1 MMTFPNAVGSAAVR
15 RAAKKFAA
23 LSLLLLGL
31 CLPLAITH
39 GVSQPDVSAPTG
51 FTGTLKTGGIE
62 FSWTAPTF
70 ESSDEYEIELVG
82 YMIQRYVQ
90 LSSGAVGWNVVY
102 ESSSDT
108 STSQTVTPT
117 LSEDSDYDFRVLGIF
132 KINDSYNQRGP
143 ASATVTIAIPATPAA
158 SNLSASIGD
167 EGTDISWT
175 APSLSWLS
183 DLPSLT
189 SIVVERL
196 ETDADGDAVDG
207 ASWTEL
213 TSLGNSATS
222 YTDTTGTNGS
232 HYLYGVRAVYSF
244 VRGDRVETST
254 PVLVPQPVTSDPGS
268 E

>member
-1 MMTFPNAVGSAAVR
+1 MTFLNAVGSALVR
-15 RAAKKFAA
+15 RAAKKFAV
-23 LSLLLLGL
+23 LGL
-31 CLPLAITH
+31 LVLGMCLSPAIM
-39 GVSQPDVSAPTG
+39 GGNGQPDLSAPTG
-51 FTGTLKTGGIE
+51 FAGTLKTGGIE
-62 FSWTAPTF
+62 FSWTAPIY
-70 ESSDEYEIELVG
+70 ESSDEYTIELVG

-108 STSQTVTPT
+108 STSQTVAPT

-143 ASATVTIAIPATPAA
+143 ASATVTISIPAAPAA

-167 EGTDISWT
+167 EGTDVSWT
-175 APSLSWLS
+175 APSLSWRS
-183 DLPSLT
+183 DLPSLS

-196 ETDADGDAVDG
+196 ETDADGAAVAG

-213 TSLGNSATS
+213 TSLGNSAAS
-222 YTDTTGTNGS
+222 YTDTTGTSGS
-232 HYLYGVRAVYSF
+232 YYLYGVRAVYSF
-244 VRGDRVETST
+244 VRGDRVETPT
-254 PVLVPQPVTSDPGS
+254 PVLVPQTVTSDPGS